1 MLIKGLFK
9 QLALAG
15 LLAATTVLA
24 QTPYDEGQKALRE
37 QRWMDAAGQFEQV
50 IATDKEQADAAM
62 YWRAYAFYKAGR
74 RKEAERELN
83 RLERKYPQSRWVKE
97 AQMLRIEHQDTEE
110 AIRQV
115 TSDGVVL
122 DEELRLFAL
131 AQLMERDPERAL
143 PLVLDMLQNAES
155 EKVRQDALF
164 VLAISEVPE
173 ARQALADAA
182 RESNDPELQLHAIH
196 MLGTMDATE
205 ELQSLYST
213 LQNRASKIA
222 VIEAFSIAG
231 DNAML
236 KQILNSETDP
246 ELRKAAIYGIA
257 MEDSSDSA
265 EFIESIYE
273 SATSREEKSTILES
287 LVIMDDAED
296 LALKILRNEKDPV
309 LQREAIQV
317 LGVMDATT
325 ELVGLYGDLDDRESR
340 IAVLEAMAIADN
352 NEALLKILQTEQDP
366 ELRAAAITALAVSD
380 GDSAADYLVT
390 LYPDASRREKTA
402 VIESMMIMDNTE
414 GLLSLLKQESDPDL
428 QREMLQI
435 LTTMDSEA
443 SDEYLF
449 EMLEKNG

>member
-402 VIESMMIMDNTE
+402 VIESMMIMDNSE
-414 GLLSLLKQESDPDL
+414 GLLNLLKQESDPDL

>member
-402 VIESMMIMDNTE
+402 VIESMMIMDNSE

>member
-296 LALKILRNEKDPV
+296 LALKILRKEKDPV

-325 ELVGLYGDLDDRESR
+325 DLVGLYGDLDDRESR

-402 VIESMMIMDNTE
+402 VIESMMIMDNSE
-414 GLLSLLKQESDPDL
+414 GLLNLLKQESDPDL